1 MEKMIKSADIALKD
15 QQRYIDMMEQKMID
29 TLKARRKKESE
40 NDADNFLNPKSLSN
54 HHDWILW

>member
-15 QQRYIDMMEQKMID
+15 QQRYIDQMEQKMID

-40 NDADNFLNPKSLSN
+40 NDDNFLNPKSLSN
-54 HHDWILW
+54 RD

>member
-1 MEKMIKSADIALKD
+1 MERMIKSADIALKD

-40 NDADNFLNPKSLSN
+40 NDDNLLNPKALSS
-54 HHDWILW
+54 HD

>member
-54 HHDWILW
+54 HHD